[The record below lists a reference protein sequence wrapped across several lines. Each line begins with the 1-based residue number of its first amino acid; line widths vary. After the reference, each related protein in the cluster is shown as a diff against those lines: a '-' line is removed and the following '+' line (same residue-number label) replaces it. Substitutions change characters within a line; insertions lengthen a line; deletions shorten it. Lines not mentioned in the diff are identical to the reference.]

1 MTRFHTDKKAKH
13 MNSSKK
19 FLLSSVTLAVL
30 TLISQAQAADS
41 PVPAPAPQAES
52 PVPAQAQAAPAKDS
66 VAAELQQV
74 VVTGVAA
81 SRGVRKLDS
90 AFSITTASEEQLK
103 SASPSSTADV
113 LKLVPGVYAE
123 ATGGQSGANIEV
135 RGFPSGSDS
144 PFVSIQMQGNPIYPV
159 PTLSFFEGSSAF
171 RLDDTIERVEVLR
184 GGPSTIFSSGQ
195 PGATV
200 NFILKKGTDTPEGT
214 VRFTAGTGELRRLD
228 MFYGGKISDGWY
240 GTIGG
245 FYRTSH
251 GVRDSG
257 FPADDGHQITA
268 TLTRKL
274 DDGELTI
281 YARNT
286 NDKNA
291 FYTGVPLISS
301 NEGRSISA
309 FPGFDPLKGTLMSG
323 EMRRFTI
330 EAAPGKTLTYDLGD
344 GRGLKGTV
352 FGADFDQNFN
362 GWSISNKFNR
372 FDADMNTIAMFT
384 GNNPLS
390 MGAYNAAAI
399 ASANGSA
406 ATLAAAGG
414 TPATGAAATFVN
426 GGGAV
431 SDSTQVVQAGLW
443 AVEKKLKSFT
453 DELRVSRE
461 WLPNN
466 TVTVGG
472 YFASYSSDDVWYLG
486 NSHLMTAVPNASLIN
501 VKLNNGV
508 VVSNNGTDGN
518 VFYAPNASYDGTNTA
533 FFISNEWKVSDRIK
547 VDAGARR
554 ERQKIDGSVSNLISG
569 DTDNN
574 PLTVYNNGTSMPSGS
589 YTALGRKDTANSFTI
604 GGNYKLTKDASVFVR
619 ANTGHTFISFDDLRN
634 TGTQAKVDDHN
645 ILPTPKAT
653 QYEIGFKTVGE
664 LYSAYVNAFH
674 TEFEGI
680 AFQQVLVDRILN
692 STSGSKGNGLEW
704 ELALR
709 PIKNLTLTLTG
720 DYQKSEYKD
729 NPDTAGKTVQRQP
742 KLQYRFTPTYKFPL
756 GDNQSI
762 KVYGT
767 FTSIGERWADQ
778 ANQQYLPSYRTYDL
792 GVLYSIGEKIE
803 IRLSGTNLNNTLG
816 LTEGNSRLT
825 TGGSGPI
832 NARPLFGR
840 AAEAS
845 LLYRF

>member
-1 MTRFHTDKKAKH
+1 
-13 MNSSKK
+13 
-19 FLLSSVTLAVL
+19 
-30 TLISQAQAADS
+30 
-41 PVPAPAPQAES
+41 
-52 PVPAQAQAAPAKDS
+52 
-66 VAAELQQV
+66 
-74 VVTGVAA
+74 
-81 SRGVRKLDS
+81 
-90 AFSITTASEEQLK
+90 
-103 SASPSSTADV
+103 
-113 LKLVPGVYAE
+113 
-123 ATGGQSGANIEV
+123 
-135 RGFPSGSDS
+135 
-144 PFVSIQMQGNPIYPV
+144 
-159 PTLSFFEGSSAF
+159 
-171 RLDDTIERVEVLR
+171 
-184 GGPSTIFSSGQ
+184 
-195 PGATV
+195 
-200 NFILKKGTDTPEGT
+200 
-214 VRFTAGTGELRRLD
+214 
-228 MFYGGKISDGWY
+228 
-240 GTIGG
+240 
-245 FYRTSH
+245 
-251 GVRDSG
+251 
-257 FPADDGHQITA
+257 
-268 TLTRKL
+268 
-274 DDGELTI
+274 
-281 YARNT
+281 
-286 NDKNA
+286 
-291 FYTGVPLISS
+291 
-301 NEGRSISA
+301 
-309 FPGFDPLKGTLMSG
+309 
-323 EMRRFTI
+323 
-330 EAAPGKTLTYDLGD
+330 
-344 GRGLKGTV
+344 
-352 FGADFDQNFN
+352 
-362 GWSISNKFNR
+362 
-372 FDADMNTIAMFT
+372 
-384 GNNPLS
+384 
-390 MGAYNAAAI
+390 
-399 ASANGSA
+399 
-406 ATLAAAGG
+406 
-414 TPATGAAATFVN
+414 
-426 GGGAV
+426 
-431 SDSTQVVQAGLW
+431 VVQAGLW

-680 AFQQVLVDRILN
+680 AFQQVLTDRILN

-778 ANQQYLPSYRTYDL
+778 ANLQYLPSYRTYDL

>member
-1 MTRFHTDKKAKH
+1 

-52 PVPAQAQAAPAKDS
+52 TVPAQAQAAPAKDS

-414 TPATGAAATFVN
+414 TPATGATATFVN
-426 GGGAV
+426 GGGTV

-486 NSHLMTAVPNASLIN
+486 NSHLMTAVPHASLIN

-533 FFISNEWKVSDRIK
+533 FFISNEWKVNDRIK
-547 VDAGARR
+547 IDAGARR

-574 PLTVYNNGTSMPSGS
+574 PLTVYNNGTSMPAGS

-680 AFQQVLVDRILN
+680 AFQQVLTDRILN

-778 ANQQYLPSYRTYDL
+778 ANLQYLPSYRTYDL